1 MDKTRHIF
9 VLLAFLL
16 TGSAFIPCVSAEE
29 ASPGPA
35 AKFFTDMPL
44 SVMEMISRS
53 KRMDML
59 DYYEADSIYHAPNG
73 MEGFSYLEKVTPTY
87 LKLSL
92 TPVSTMS
99 VAVLPLKNDTIYQ
112 CIYTLGSDTQA
123 HDSEIKFYDKNYND
137 LNTKIYIA
145 LPGLKSFVDA
155 SSKKK
160 KGDIAMIEQA
170 IPFPTIT
177 YSFDPETSI
186 LTARLTSE
194 ELIGKEGYN
203 KVSGFLKTEICYI
216 WNGKR
221 YELQKSLK

>member
-16 TGSAFIPCVSAEE
+16 TCSAFIPCVYAEE
-29 ASPGPA
+29 ASTGPA
-35 AKFFTDMPL
+35 AKFFTGMPL

-99 VAVLPLKNDTIYQ
+99 VAVLPLKNDTVYQ

-123 HDSEIKFYDKNYND
+123 HDSEIKFYDKNYRD
-137 LNTKIYIA
+137 LDVKKYIA
-145 LPGLKSFVDA
+145 LPGLDSFFNI
-155 SSKKK
+155 SSKEKK
-160 KGDIAMIEQA
+160 ENISKIEQS

-177 YSFDPETSI
+177 YSFDPETYV
-186 LTARLTSE
+186 LTARLTTE
-194 ELIGKEGYN
+194 ELIGKEEYN
-203 KVSGFLKTEICYI
+203 KISGLLKAKISYI